1 MAIFDYKGRDASAEV
16 SEAFNLARYGQLRA
30 FGALGELGT
39 TLTGT
44 SGNFAPPAGW
54 HDLTAADVEL
64 PGDDVDSFGFFHGS
78 TSLSAQVKILAY
90 TGTSGNI
97 ERLGISFAGTS
108 DIGDLPDYLTLAKG
122 QYLDQFVYVLEAAA
136 RFAAAHG
143 LTGEDVVV
151 TGYSLGG
158 GATNIMA
165 ERSSAVAD
173 GFYDT
178 ANYFGFDSP
187 NIYDNSDKIMN
198 FGGENDLVYRSL
210 GTSTDSI
217 IEGFTEALVHKD
229 REFGSSNDNT
239 VLFNDFYA
247 NPLSPFGPTSVF
259 NVVGGWN
266 SHITNLFA
274 DAFATMA
281 RSSFAS
287 IMEKDSAIVVSQL
300 SDLLRPVTWV
310 EDVARDTSSHF
321 GAPAFILGSDQADLL
336 RDGKA
341 SDFLEGFAGNDRFS
355 LSTGND
361 TVAGGDGTDTVQ
373 LAGAIGNYEAIRLS
387 DGTLVMRGLSGQY
400 GLKEMTSVER
410 IEFGSLVPTTYTVTN
425 TKLDT
430 LLFADKTYAAHVEG
444 TAGNDNLVGTAG
456 VDRIFG
462 LAGNDVIRGGAG
474 NDLLHGG
481 TGNDQLFGD
490 AGDDDL
496 YGGIGN
502 DVLSGG
508 AGNDRLSGGVGSD
521 VFDFSKIASG
531 RDVITDFNKGVEG
544 HDTLLFSA
552 SLFKTADA
560 ALSHFVQS
568 GADAVLS
575 WLGGSVVLADTKV
588 ADLHHGD
595 ILIV

>member
-64 PGDDVDSFGFFHGS
+64 PADDVDSFGFFHGS

-108 DIGDLPDYLTLAKG
+108 DIGDLPDYLALAKG

-239 VLFNDFYA
+239 VLFNDDRRLA
-247 NPLSPFGPTSVF
+247 TERSPT
-259 NVVGGWN
+259 
-266 SHITNLFA
+266 
-274 DAFATMA
+274 
-281 RSSFAS
+281 
-287 IMEKDSAIVVSQL
+287 
-300 SDLLRPVTWV
+300 
-310 EDVARDTSSHF
+310 ARDMGGGC
-321 GAPAFILGSDQADLL
+321 GARYLQSF
-336 RDGKA
+336 R
-341 SDFLEGFAGNDRFS
+341 
-355 LSTGND
+355 
-361 TVAGGDGTDTVQ
+361 
-373 LAGAIGNYEAIRLS
+373 
-387 DGTLVMRGLSGQY
+387 
-400 GLKEMTSVER
+400 
-410 IEFGSLVPTTYTVTN
+410 
-425 TKLDT
+425 
-430 LLFADKTYAAHVEG
+430 
-444 TAGNDNLVGTAG
+444 
-456 VDRIFG
+456 
-462 LAGNDVIRGGAG
+462 
-474 NDLLHGG
+474 G
-481 TGNDQLFGD
+481 TGLHP
-490 AGDDDL
+490 
-496 YGGIGN
+496 
-502 DVLSGG
+502 
-508 AGNDRLSGGVGSD
+508 RLR
-521 VFDFSKIASG
+521 SG
-531 RDVITDFNKGVEG
+531 RP
-544 HDTLLFSA
+544 
-552 SLFKTADA
+552 A
-560 ALSHFVQS
+560 A
-568 GADAVLS
+568 
-575 WLGGSVVLADTKV
+575 
-588 ADLHHGD
+588 
-595 ILIV
+595 